1 MNSYLLVWTI
11 LIPFFYGIFNY
22 NKITGFKWLLFYV
35 SYGVGNEIIS
45 RILIDSGVKNTLPL
59 SHLYVLFSLLFLC
72 LFFKE
77 ILKGF
82 IRPKWFNIIMVLFGI
97 FYVFNLFYFQS
108 LFNYPNVPFAVLSM
122 IILIF
127 SLLYFYKT
135 MIEARISKLADEPL
149 IWINTGIV
157 VFFTGNFFYHIFFN
171 IFLESSQ
178 EFLLNVGT
186 YFRFLIAIF
195 YILITIGFTKAKRIY
210 KRGRLSSSLFET
222 KEF

>member
-1 MNSYLLVWTI
+1 MIYKVNSYFFVWTI

-22 NKITGFKWLLFYV
+22 NKIKNLKWLLFYV

-45 RILIDSGVKNTLPL
+45 RILIDSGAKNTLPL

-82 IRPKWFNIIMVLFGI
+82 IRPKWFNVIIVLFGI
-97 FYVFNLFYFQS
+97 FYFLNLFYFQS
-108 LFNYPNVPFAVLSM
+108 LFDYPNVPFAVLSM

-149 IWINTGIV
+149 IWINVGII
-157 VFFTGNFFYHIFFN
+157 VFFTGNFFYHIFFD
-171 IFLESSQ
+171 IFLESSR
-178 EFLLNVGT
+178 EFLVIIGT
-186 YFRFLIAIF
+186 FFRILIAIF
-195 YILITIGFTKAKRIY
+195 YILITVGFIKAKRV
-210 KRGRLSSSLFET
+210 KL
-222 KEF
+222 